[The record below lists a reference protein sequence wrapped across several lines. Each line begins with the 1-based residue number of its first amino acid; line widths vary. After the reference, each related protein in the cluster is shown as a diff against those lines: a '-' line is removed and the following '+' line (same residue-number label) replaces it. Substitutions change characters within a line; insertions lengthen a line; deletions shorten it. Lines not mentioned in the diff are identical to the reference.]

1 MLKRLIVISLI
12 ALAVLWMLLGGNKV
26 DYLALEPQLK
36 ASRILSSTGQKLP
49 EFELLDHHQ
58 QAFNRDRLK
67 DRWSLVFFGYTH
79 CPDVCPT
86 GLMDMASI
94 KMLLKSQGL
103 TVPEIFFITF
113 DPKRDTTELLKTFVT
128 HFDKDFVGVSG
139 SKAQID
145 QLIKPFGAYYERVFY
160 QNNKPVTLK
169 PNEVLPEGVEQYL
182 INHTAS
188 IYLISPEAR
197 IVADFPAPHSPVKVV
212 DDLTL
217 LLTDESH

>member
-1 MLKRLIVISLI
+1 MLKRLSFILLL
-12 ALAVLWMLLGGNKV
+12 ALVALWVLLSGNKV
-26 DYLALEPQLK
+26 DYLSLEPQLK
-36 ASRILSSTGQKLP
+36 VSRILSSTGQSLP
-49 EFELLDHHQ
+49 AFELLDHHGQ
-58 QAFNRDRLK
+58 VFNKDRLSNH
-67 DRWSLVFFGYTH
+67 WSLVFFGYTH

-86 GLMDMASI
+86 GLMDMANI
-94 KMLLKSQGL
+94 KMLLKDRGL
-103 TVPEIFFITF
+103 TLPEIFFITF
-113 DPKRDTTELLKTFVT
+113 DPQRDTPELLKTFVT

-160 QNNKPVTLK
+160 QDNKPITLK
-169 PNEVLPEGVEQYL
+169 PNEVLPAGVEQYL

-212 DDLTL
+212 DDLTV

>member
-1 MLKRLIVISLI
+1 MLKRLSFISLI
-12 ALAVLWMLLGGNKV
+12 ALAALWVLLGGNRV
-26 DYLALEPQLK
+26 DYLSLEPQLK
-36 ASRILSSTGQKLP
+36 VSRILSSTGQALP
-49 EFELLDHHQ
+49 EFALLDHHQ

-67 DRWSLVFFGYTH
+67 GRWSLVFFGYTH

-94 KMLLKSQGL
+94 KMLLKRQGL
-103 TVPEIFFITF
+103 KVPEIFFITF
-113 DPKRDTTELLKTFVT
+113 DPKRDTPELLKTFVT
-128 HFDKDFVGVSG
+128 HFDQDFVGVSG
-139 SKAQID
+139 GKAQID

-160 QNNKPVTLK
+160 QHNKPITLK
-169 PNEVLPEGVEQYL
+169 PDETLPAGVDQYL

-188 IYLISPEAR
+188 IYLINPEAR
-197 IVADFPAPHSPVKVV
+197 IVADFPAPHSPTKVV